1 MTWRGVF
8 DGRAWLMAPRALN
21 ALLPMGTLVL
31 ETQLGVSSA
40 APVTLIDHVRRDGW
54 DRALSLTLGPGGR
67 VTLTDRQ
74 GPSHVRAHLDAPL
87 TEDDLCLR
95 IYYGWNAPA
104 RRGAL
109 AIELP
114 DTGRWLRVPVHA
126 PHPLPEDDLA
136 MLAQSVGPRVLDGGT
151 GFLAWSDAVEPV
163 GPMPG
168 LGEGTPIETAS
179 GPKQVQS
186 LVPGDLVRTAA
197 DGFLPVRHVLTRE
210 VPAAARLAP
219 VLLAA
224 PALGLAADVL
234 VAPGH
239 RMRIEGADAEYLF
252 NEDAVLVEARHL
264 VPIAAVPLGHRRAT
278 QRYHQVVLD
287 RHACVSI
294 AGAWGESQFLGNP
307 GAQLA
312 QRIGTVLAP
321 LSPRDLP
328 RHDTLA
334 TPLLRSY
341 EAAVLVAAIGA

>member
-8 DGRAWLMAPRALN
+8 DGRSWLQAPRTLS
-21 ALLPMGTLVL
+21 ALLPTGTLVL
-31 ETQLGVSSA
+31 ETLVA
-40 APVTLIDHVRRDGW
+40 ASQDGPVTLIDHHRRDGW
-54 DRALSLTLGPGGR
+54 DRALSLSVDPGGR
-67 VTLTDRQ
+67 ITLTDRQ
-74 GPSHVRAHLDAPL
+74 GPAHVRAHLDAPL
-87 TEDDLCLR
+87 TEEDGCLR
-95 IYYGWNAPA
+95 IYYTWNAPA

-109 AIELP
+109 AVELP
-114 DTGRWLRVPVHA
+114 DTGRWMRAPIHA

-136 MLAQSVGPRVLDGGT
+136 MLAQSLGPRVLDAGT
-151 GFLAWSDAVEPV
+151 GFLAWSDTVEPV

-168 LGEGTPIETAS
+168 LGEGTAIDTAN
-179 GPKQVQS
+179 GPRQVQT
-186 LVPGDLVRTAA
+186 LTPGDLVRTAA

-252 NEDAVLVEARHL
+252 SEDAVLVEARHL

-287 RHACVSI
+287 RHACISI
-294 AGAWGESQFLGNP
+294 SGAWGESQFLPAP
-307 GAQLA
+307 GTQLA
-312 QRIGTVLAP
+312 ERIGTILAP
-321 LSPRDLP
+321 LPPQSVPH
-328 RHDTLA
+328 HDAHA
-334 TPLLRSY
+334 TPLLRPY